1 MAWCYRCGGDGRVHV
16 PPCRV
21 PEDPDSTCLC
31 GFPLC
36 PACKGASPTSAPKRR
51 LHDTLRLLGRA
62 NAALEFPLTQEEL
75 IFVRDLVSRLAE
87 GNQPKLDDFYR
98 MAELSEQYSGPASR
112 NEAIQV
118 AVKKVL
124 KRPVEV
130 EPEGVGVIKRPS
142 LRLVVGRQRI
152 TTPVDPFEVNE
163 EMTEEARVRDPR
175 RED

>member
-1 MAWCYRCGGDGRVHV
+1 
-16 PPCRV
+16 
-21 PEDPDSTCLC
+21 
-31 GFPLC
+31 
-36 PACKGASPTSAPKRR
+36 
-51 LHDTLRLLGRA
+51 
-62 NAALEFPLTQEEL
+62 
-75 IFVRDLVSRLAE
+75 
-87 GNQPKLDDFYR
+87 

-112 NEAIQV
+112 NEAIQA
-118 AVKKVL
+118 AVKKVS